1 MTVLTGT
8 RGEFARLTAGA
19 DAIEIKATIPHRQIA
34 HALKRYGLTRSNDEP
49 RLIYFLDT
57 PDLALLQAGIIVRA
71 RRVVGS
77 EHDSTIK
84 FRPVQPERVRRSWHD
99 YPGFKIEVD
108 ASETGF
114 VKSASFSM
122 PVRKGLIKRVVAG
135 RKNSRSLFSKAQE
148 KFLDEMAGTRIDF
161 SKVKVMGPLK
171 AQRWDFR
178 DPACPWPITAEL
190 WERGDGK
197 RMMEMSVKAKSI
209 QAAAVMAG
217 FLAFLS
223 EVGAERDTT
232 QLAKTRW
239 ALDYYSPSAVAPRE
253 GRRARTTVLARRP
266 ARARSR
272 RAAATR
278 AAGVG
283 PVRAHRP
290 SPQDVP

>member
-1 MTVLTGT
+1 MTVLKGT

-19 DAIEIKATIPHRQIA
+19 DAIEIKATIPHQEIA
-34 HALKRYGLTRSNDEP
+34 HALHRYGLTRSNDEP

-57 PDLALLQAGIIVRA
+57 PDLALMKAGVIMRA
-71 RRVVGS
+71 RRVIGS

-84 FRPVQPERVRRSWHD
+84 FRPVQPEKVGSRWHD
-99 YPGFKIEVD
+99 YLGFKIEVD

-135 RKNSRSLFSKAQE
+135 RRNCSSLFSKAQE
-148 KFLDEMAGTRIDF
+148 QFLDEMAGMRIDF
-161 SKVKVMGPLK
+161 SKVRVMGPLK

-223 EVGAERDTT
+223 EVGAERDTS

-239 ALDYYSPSAVAPRE
+239 ALDYYSPDAVVSRE
-253 GRRARTTVLARRP
+253 GRDARTAVVRPRRP
-266 ARARSR
+266 AGVRFR
-272 RAAATR
+272 RPA
-278 AAGVG
+278 
-283 PVRAHRP
+283 VRHVRTGRTT
-290 SPQDVP
+290 